1 MGFPSCGGLPVA
13 GSSAFVPQRAL
24 RREVL
29 SSTLK
34 KVFVVIVIGDDYSLK
49 ASFQTSPHCERGADI
64 GDGLVFPGYDLFI
77 E

>member
-1 MGFPSCGGLPVA
+1 LVFHSSGGLPAA
-13 GSSAFVPQRAL
+13 GSSASQPAL
-24 RREVL
+24 RRRVL

-49 ASFQTSPHCERGADI
+49 ASFQTYPHCERGADI
-64 GDGLVFPGYDLFI
+64 GDSLVFPGYDLFI